1 MDREILIEY
10 HLKFYDDD
18 QVIQNR
24 RRRKQ
29 TERKEKHY
37 ALEIKLIEKR
47 TKFKKRRIDMTQK
60 RQKAIKTKTN

>member
-37 ALEIKLIEKR
+37 ALESELIEKR
-47 TKFKKRRIDMTQK
+47 TEFKKRRISMTQK
-60 RQKAIKTKTN
+60 RQNVIKTK